1 MTDSVHHGDVS
12 TRYLLAVMAR
22 EEWRLHGRLFGG
34 TRFALFPPFVAAVA
48 AGTAAFFA
56 LADADTDLLIAGL
69 HLVVAALGLQVGTVG
84 LVGRD
89 ALEDLLGETTLLLF
103 SARTLPLEP
112 RKLLV
117 AFLVKDVGFYAA
129 LFLLPLTVGLVPL
142 VFLAGLPTARLPL
155 LFVTSAGM
163 FAVGVAASF
172 ALVGVHT
179 RSRPASLAA
188 ALAVVVELVVDGGRV
203 LALTPYGL
211 LSGVRPLTVGASLLL
226 PLVLGTVGVAAFR
239 FDRRTPSRRAA
250 NRFGTLR
257 RSLGRRD
264 DQGLLAKSLLDVVRS
279 SGGLWK
285 VVFSQGLVFAV
296 LAVLLAFLPDVVP
309 VRPEPGL
316 TIAAVLALGSFTTY
330 NWLCQ
335 FDDPRFY
342 LRFPVTLSAVFRA
355 KLLGFG
361 LLALPAGLAFLALG
375 AVVFGTGTMLVGV
388 AVFAPLC
395 VYVFGVTAY
404 VAGLEPTEL
413 LFDTPVFAAFTLAMM
428 VVLIPLV
435 VAAIAFRLSPTGL
448 AAGSVGY
455 AWVAGGVGFALY
467 RRAGPRWERRA
478 LAGRE

>member
-1 MTDSVHHGDVS
+1 MTLS
-12 TRYLLAVMAR
+12 TRYLLRLMAV
-22 EEWRLHGRLFGG
+22 EEWRLHSRTFGG
-34 TRFALFPPFVAAVA
+34 RRFALFPFFVAAVA
-48 AGTAAFFA
+48 GGTAAFFA
-56 LADADTDLLIAGL
+56 LADARTGLLVDGL

-89 ALEDLLGETTLLLF
+89 ALDDLLGETALLLF
-103 SARTLPLEP
+103 AARSLPVAP
-112 RKLLV
+112 KKLLV
-117 AFLVKDVGFYAA
+117 AFLVKDVGYYAV

-142 VFLAGLPTARLPL
+142 VVLADVAAARLPL
-155 LFVTSAGM
+155 LFATSVGV

-179 RSRPASLAA
+179 RSRAASAA
-188 ALAVVVELVVDGGRV
+188 AVAVAIVALVVDGGRL
-203 LALTPYGL
+203 LAVTPYGL
-211 LSGVRPLTVGASLLL
+211 LSGVDPAAVAGSLLL
-226 PLVLGTVGVAAFR
+226 PVGLGAVGIALFQ
-239 FDRRTPSRRAA
+239 FDRRTPSRTAE
-250 NRFGTLR
+250 NRFGTLHR
-257 RSLGRRD
+257 ALGGVD
-264 DQGLLAKSLLDVVRS
+264 GQGLLAKSLLDVARS

-316 TIAAVLALGSFTTY
+316 TIASVLALGSFTTY

-335 FDDPRFY
+335 FDDTGFY
-342 LRFPVTLSAVFRA
+342 LRFPVELAAVFRA
-355 KLLGFG
+355 KLLAFA
-361 LLALPAGLAFLALG
+361 LLALPSGLAFLGLG

-395 VYVFGVTAY
+395 LYVFGVTAY

-435 VAAIAFRLSPTGL
+435 VAAIAFTLAPTEL
-448 AAGSVGY
+448 ALGSVGY
-455 AWVAGGVGFALY
+455 ATLSGGVGVGLY
-467 RRAGPRWERRA
+467 RRAGARWERKA
-478 LAGRE
+478 LAEGD

>member
-1 MTDSVHHGDVS
+1 MTGVS
-12 TRYLLAVMAR
+12 TRYLLAVMVR
-22 EEWRLHGRLFGG
+22 EEWRLHSRLFGG
-34 TRFALFPPFVAAVA
+34 WRFALFPVFVAAVA

-56 LADADTDLLIAGL
+56 LAGADTELLVAGL

-103 SARTLPLEP
+103 SARTLPVDP
-112 RKLLV
+112 RTLLV
-117 AFLVKDVGFYAA
+117 AFLVKDVGYYAA

-142 VFLAGLPTARLPL
+142 VVLADVPAARLPL
-155 LFVTSAGM
+155 LFVTSVGM
-163 FAVGVAASF
+163 FSVGVAASF

-179 RSRPASLAA
+179 RSRTASLVA
-188 ALAVVVELVVDGGRV
+188 ALAAVAALVVDGGRV

-211 LSGVRPLTVGASLLL
+211 LSGVRPPTVAASLLL
-226 PLVLGTVGVAAFR
+226 PVALGIVGVAAFR
-239 FDRRTPSRRAA
+239 FDRRTPSRTAA
-250 NRFGTLR
+250 NRFGTLHR
-257 RSLGRRD
+257 KLGAVD
-264 DQGLLAKSLLDVVRS
+264 PQGLLAKSLLDVVRS

-316 TIAAVLALGSFTTY
+316 TVAAVLALGSFTTY

-335 FDDPRFY
+335 FDDTAFY
-342 LRFPVTLSAVFRA
+342 LRYPVALGAVFRA
-355 KLLGFG
+355 KLLGFC
-361 LLALPAGLAFLALG
+361 LLTLPAGLAFLAVG
-375 AVVFGTGTMLVGV
+375 GVVFGTGTMLVGV
-388 AVFAPLC
+388 AVFPPLC
-395 VYVFGVTAY
+395 LYVFGVTAC

-448 AAGSVGY
+448 AAGSVAY
-455 AWVAGGVGFALY
+455 AWLAGGFGLVLY
-467 RRAGPRWERRA
+467 RYAGPRWERKA
-478 LAGRE
+478 LADGA